1 MTMRHLLILSFAFL
15 WPLRVHALP
24 ADGPTRTTPP
34 RRTFV
39 LTARAQASS
48 TAPPLQSPLSP
59 PAQTAVT
66 ILAILLFAA
75 AFAFLIAKK
84 CGVEFHCNHVK
95 KALARRS
102 RGQKPAPSSPP
113 PTVLPMEEHHVA
125 SGKVPVAEAD
135 PTYGKLDGWAAPPA
149 PPKEAPRQTVTSYV
163 NPTFSKL
170 DGYAEEPLPRSR
182 PPSATPPHTDST
194 PTNTSIPPPHP
205 TQPQNSDS
213 WKQGTVVG
221 ATTEGWKQ

>member
-1 MTMRHLLILSFAFL
+1 IFAFL
-15 WPLRVHALP
+15 L
-24 ADGPTRTTPP
+24 
-34 RRTFV
+34 
-39 LTARAQASS
+39 
-48 TAPPLQSPLSP
+48 
-59 PAQTAVT
+59 
-66 ILAILLFAA
+66 
-75 AFAFLIAKK
+75 AKK

-125 SGKVPVAEAD
+125 SANTPVSGAD
-135 PTYGKLDGWAAPPA
+135 PTYGKLDGWVAPT

-163 NPTFSKL
+163 DPTFSKL
-170 DGYAEEPLPRSR
+170 DGYAAEEPLPRSR
-182 PPSATPPHTDST
+182 TPSATPAHTDST
-194 PTNTSIPPPHP
+194 PTKASSPPPYSA
-205 TQPQNSDS
+205 QPQSSDS